1 MLILKLKILNTF
13 GPLSQ
18 SVFLIFISETAMS
31 PVYPLKTTV
40 SGLLNI
46 GFFSSFYFV
55 FDKAGII
62 H

>member
-13 GPLSQ
+13 GSLSQ
-18 SVFLIFISETAMS
+18 SAFLIFVLETAMS
-31 PVYPLKTTV
+31 PVYPLRTTV
-40 SGLLNI
+40 SDLLNI

-55 FDKAGII
+55 FDKARII